1 MVNIFCLISV
11 VGLPDKNILTTRI
24 PLQDNRTVHFP
35 FLLLT
40 VDDGL
45 PSVPPITVH
54 IPWNYP
60 SSSPV
65 CHLSSYQSNSSTAFL
80 REVAQL
86 LGNQL
91 TCCRNNYSLSYLLG
105 CWENSV
111 LEVSCKE
118 INSQA

>member
-1 MVNIFCLISV
+1 MGPLNWNARCVSGEHLLVSQLVVQAILYHVSISLV
-11 VGLPDKNILTTRI
+11 AV
-24 PLQDNRTVHFP
+24 DN
-35 FLLLT
+35 
-40 VDDGL
+40 GL

-65 CHLSSYQSNSSTAFL
+65 CQLSSYQSDSSTAFL
-80 REVAQL
+80 REVALL

-91 TCCRNNYSLSYLLG
+91 TCCQHNYSLSFLLG

-111 LEVSCKE
+111 LEVTSKE
-118 INSQA
+118 INSEA